1 MDRQVIVARTYI
13 KAANRLRSYRKQI
26 DEKLHL
32 FSQNPH
38 HSSLKLHQLD
48 RVESGEWW
56 SYYVNMDVR
65 TILSDQ
71 KDCWVVCYVGHHDDA
86 YQWARRK
93 RFSVDL
99 LQGSY
104 SLAPPASEVV
114 LEKPI
119 AEASPENAPRR
130 PLSGYTV
137 KDLIRLGIPQQNEDW
152 AQRFI
157 NATED
162 ELQHLLSTALDED
175 WFSQDVTERLWN
187 LAFGGAR
194 YQELL
199 PPQVSLLMTSE
210 LLRRYPR
217 NFWAPE
223 SEAEIE
229 RAIRSN
235 WQEWIIFLHPAQKAA
250 VERDMQGAIRIR
262 GGAGTGKT
270 VVAAHRTA
278 WLATRY
284 PDEQVLLT
292 TFTRVLAENLRRRV
306 EQIIGSLEGT
316 MITVATLHSVA
327 YSMFKRHLQRNE
339 AVVDDFNPLLRE
351 AIQRVG
357 SEYDLAFMR
366 AEWETII
373 EPWNVRT
380 LEKYR
385 TIERIG
391 RRTQLQIAQREK
403 LWPVFEQMWQ
413 LLAEHGQITYGGIC
427 YAVAEYLQN
436 HPEARYRCVVV
447 DEAQDFG
454 PAELTLIRALAPPDE
469 ENSLFL
475 CADFRQRIYRP
486 AVPWIRFGIDT
497 RGRSYTLRV
506 NYRTT
511 AQIQHFAESVLP
523 SQIEDG
529 EENKAVAPTDRPF
542 ALLRGIEPEIKAYD
556 NIRAEMSGLKQW
568 IYHCLNENIQPG
580 EIAIFARTKQV
591 RDEVRKLLQEV
602 ERERG
607 IYALELSRDM
617 QPIADKLNYGTAH
630 NAKGL
635 EFRAVAVVGVSSSNF
650 PCYAVVK
657 DVADPAERSLKEAE
671 ERQLLYTVCTRARE
685 RLYISY
691 APAASPSPFLKR

>member
-1 MDRQVIVARTYI
+1 MDRQVIVARTYT
-13 KAANRLRSYRKQI
+13 KAANRLRPYRKQI

-48 RVESGEWW
+48 RVVSGEWW

-71 KDCWVVCYVGHHDDA
+71 KDCWVVCYVGHHDEA

-119 AEASPENAPRR
+119 AEASTENAPRR

-137 KDLIRLGIPQQNEDW
+137 KDLIRLGIPHQNEDW

-162 ELQHLLSTALDED
+162 ELQYLLSRALDED

-316 MITVATLHSVA
+316 MIKVATLHSVA

-357 SEYDLAFMR
+357 SEYDLAFVR

-413 LLAEHGQITYGGIC
+413 LLAERGQITYGGIC

-511 AQIQHFAESVLP
+511 AQIQHFAESMLP

-542 ALLRGIEPEIKAYD
+542 ALLHGIEPEIKAYE

-591 RDEVRKLLQEV
+591 RDEVGKLLQEV

-657 DVADPAERSLKEAE
+657 DVADPAERLLKEAE